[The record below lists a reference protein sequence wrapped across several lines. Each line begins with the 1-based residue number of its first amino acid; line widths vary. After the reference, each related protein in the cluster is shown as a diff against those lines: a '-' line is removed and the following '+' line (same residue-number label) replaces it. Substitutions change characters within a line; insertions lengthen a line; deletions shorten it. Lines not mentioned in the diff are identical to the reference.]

1 MSAWTK
7 KTIALVIV
15 LALLAITGSM
25 SMLGTAGSIAL
36 YNILS
41 AIRDWSEL
49 IALGVAL
56 GLFFYFMPTK
66 YKG

>member
-25 SMLGTAGSIAL
+25 SMLGTAGSVAL

-66 YKG
+66 FK